1 MTELKF
7 RELQLLFLTFLIFIL
22 SIFSAQAQNKDE
34 DKEPL
39 PLGVNDTKEKLD
51 DFFQTGL
58 LKDQLYLEDKVDAGR
73 SQGVVTRKD
82 LEGGVI
88 AVFRYGNKK
97 ARGGAFPESTWATQ
111 EIQRIIREKWE
122 DRGID
127 PDIPDKD
134 LTPEERQLKEE
145 GTKEARQEVGY
156 TIGEQKRKLQK
167 ALEETKKELDRELTK
182 EEMEKIKTTVIRT
195 YPTRS
200 DLQTDEIEGL
210 ALVNNSSLYDI
221 YDLFS
226 QRNTYKSLLPAYFL
240 FSHVLTP
247 EELRVRNIKLNPHE
261 DILFG
266 RFHMA
271 DITVEYSDFNEGKRN
286 LVPVTLHTPEGKVTQ
301 EMMTI
306 TCAWSIDSRFNND
319 GHFVPVLDKKTGEI
333 IGHNGKFGHK
343 DVLIMD
349 GYLHLEPYIAK
360 DENGFERIDE
370 SRILALYH
378 TYMRVD
384 PYYKDL
390 TGITN
395 LFREA
400 EGRKFMEK
408 MVSVIR
414 IH

>member
-1 MTELKF
+1 MTELKL
-7 RELQLLFLTFLIFIL
+7 RELQLLILTGLIFIL
-22 SIFSAQAQNKDE
+22 SMVSALASQ
-34 DKEPL
+34 KEPL
-39 PLGVNDTKEKLD
+39 PLGANHTKEQLD
-51 DFFQTGL
+51 DFFQTSL
-58 LKDQLYLEDKVDAGR
+58 LKDQLYLEDKIDAGR
-73 SQGVVTRKD
+73 SQGIVTRKD

-88 AVFRYGNKK
+88 AFFRYGNKK
-97 ARGGAFPESTWATQ
+97 ASDGYFPASTWATH

-134 LTPEERQLKEE
+134 LSPEERALKEE

-156 TIGEQKRKLQK
+156 TIGEQKRMLQK
-167 ALEETKKELDRELTK
+167 ALEETKKELGRELTK
-182 EEMEKIKTTVIRT
+182 EEIEKVKANVVKN

-200 DLQTDEIEGL
+200 DLQTDESEGL
-210 ALVNNSSLYDI
+210 AIINNSSIYDI

-226 QRNTYKSLLPAYFL
+226 QRNNYRSLLPGYFL

-247 EELRVRNIKLNPHE
+247 EELKVRNIKTNPHE
-261 DILFG
+261 DILFA

-271 DITVEYSDFNEGKRN
+271 DMTVEYSDFNEGKRN
-286 LVPVTLHTPEGKVTQ
+286 LVQVNLNTPEGKVTQ
-301 EMMTI
+301 EMVTL
-306 TCAWSIDSRFNND
+306 TCAWTIDNRFLKD
-319 GHFVPVLDKKTGEI
+319 GRFVPILDKNTGEI

-343 DVLIMD
+343 DVLVMD

-370 SRILALYH
+370 SRSVAVYH
-378 TYMRVD
+378 TNMRVD

-400 EGRKFMEK
+400 EGRKFMDK
-408 MVSVIR
+408 MVALIR
-414 IH
+414 TH

>member
-1 MTELKF
+1 MTELRF
-7 RELQLLFLTFLIFIL
+7 RELQLLVLTFLIFVL
-22 SIFSAQAQNKDE
+22 SIFAVHAQE
-34 DKEPL
+34 KEPL
-39 PLGVNDTKEKLD
+39 PLGPNRIKEQLD
-51 DFFQTGL
+51 DFFQTSL
-58 LKDQLYLEDKVDAGR
+58 LKDQLYLEDKIDAGR
-73 SQGVVTRKD
+73 SQGMVTRKD
-82 LEGGVI
+82 LEAGVI
-88 AVFRYGNKK
+88 AFFRYGNKK
-97 ARGGAFPESTWATQ
+97 AANGYFPEATWATQ
-111 EIQRIIREKWE
+111 EIQRMMREKWE

-127 PDIPDKD
+127 PEVPDKD
-134 LTPEERQLKEE
+134 LTPEERKLKEE
-145 GTKEARQEVGY
+145 GTKETRQEVGY
-156 TIGEQKRKLQK
+156 TLGEQKRMLQK
-167 ALEETKKELDRELTK
+167 AVEETKKELGRELTK
-182 EEMEKIKTTVIRT
+182 EEIDKVKATVART

-200 DLQTDEIEGL
+200 DLQVDESEGFSL
-210 ALVNNSSLYDI
+210 INNSSLYDI

-226 QRNTYKSLLPAYFL
+226 QRNTYQSLLPGYFL

-247 EELRVRNIKLNPHE
+247 EELSARKIKTNPHE

-286 LVPVTLHTPEGKVTQ
+286 LVQVTLNTPEGKVTK

-306 TCAWSIDSRFNND
+306 TCAWTIDPRFIKD
-319 GHFVPVLDKKTGEI
+319 GRFVPVLDKKTGEI

-343 DVLIMD
+343 DVLVMD
-349 GYLHLEPYIAK
+349 GYLQLEPYIAK
-360 DENGFERIDE
+360 DENGFESIDE

-408 MVSVIR
+408 MVSIIR
-414 IH
+414 TR

>member
-1 MTELKF
+1 MTEIKF
-7 RELQLLFLTFLIFIL
+7 RELQLLFLTFVIFVL
-22 SIFSAQAQNKDE
+22 SVFAAQAQNK
-34 DKEPL
+34 EPL
-39 PLGVNDTKEKLD
+39 PIGTNHVKEQLN
-51 DFFQTGL
+51 DFFQTSL
-58 LKDQLYLEDKVDAGR
+58 LKDQLYLEDKIDAGR
-73 SQGVVTRKD
+73 SQGFVTRKD
-82 LEGGVI
+82 LEAGVI

-97 ARGGAFPESTWATQ
+97 ASGGTFPESTWATQ
-111 EIQRIIREKWE
+111 EIQRIMREKWE

-127 PDIPDKD
+127 PDVPDED
-134 LTPEERQLKEE
+134 LTREERKLKEE
-145 GTKEARQEVGY
+145 GTQEARLEVGY
-156 TIGEQKRKLQK
+156 TLGEQKRKFQK
-167 ALEETKKELDRELTK
+167 ALEETKKELGRELTK
-182 EEMEKIKTTVIRT
+182 EEIERIKATIVRT

-210 ALVNNSSLYDI
+210 ALINNTSLYSI

-226 QRNTYKSLLPAYFL
+226 NRNNYRSLLPEYFL

-247 EELRVRNIKLNPHE
+247 EELSARRIKTNPHE

-271 DITVEYSDFNEGKRN
+271 DMTVEYSDFNEGKRN
-286 LVPVTLHTPEGKVTQ
+286 LVTVTLNTPEGKVTK
-301 EMMTI
+301 EMMTL
-306 TCAWSIDSRFNND
+306 TCAWTIDSRFNKD
-319 GHFVPVLDKKTGEI
+319 GRFVPVLDKKTGEI

-349 GYLHLEPYIAK
+349 GYLHLEPYITK
-360 DENGFERIDE
+360 DANGFESIDE

-378 TYMRVD
+378 TYLRVD

-408 MVSVIR
+408 MIALIR
-414 IH
+414 TH

>member
-1 MTELKF
+1 MTEIKF
-7 RELQLLFLTFLIFIL
+7 RELQLLFLTFVIFVL
-22 SIFSAQAQNKDE
+22 SIFAVQAQN
-34 DKEPL
+34 KEPL
-39 PLGVNDTKEKLD
+39 PLGTNHAKEQLD
-51 DFFQTGL
+51 DFFQTSL
-58 LKDQLYLEDKVDAGR
+58 LKDQLYLEDKIDAGR
-73 SQGVVTRKD
+73 SQGFVTRKD
-82 LEGGVI
+82 LEAGVI

-97 ARGGAFPESTWATQ
+97 ASGGTFPESTWATQ
-111 EIQRIIREKWE
+111 EIQRIMREKWE

-127 PDIPDKD
+127 PDVPDED
-134 LTPEERQLKEE
+134 LTREERKLKEE
-145 GTKEARQEVGY
+145 GTQEARLEVGY
-156 TIGEQKRKLQK
+156 TLGEQKRKFQK
-167 ALEETKKELDRELTK
+167 ALEETKKELGRELTK
-182 EEMEKIKTTVIRT
+182 EEIERIKATIVRT

-210 ALVNNSSLYDI
+210 ALINNTSLYSI

-226 QRNTYKSLLPAYFL
+226 NRNNYRSLLPEYFL

-247 EELRVRNIKLNPHE
+247 EELSARRIKTNPHE

-271 DITVEYSDFNEGKRN
+271 DMTVEYSDFNEGKRN
-286 LVPVTLHTPEGKVTQ
+286 LVTVTLNTPEGKVAK
-301 EMMTI
+301 EMMTL
-306 TCAWSIDSRFNND
+306 TCAWTIDSRFNKD
-319 GHFVPVLDKKTGEI
+319 GRFVPVLDKKTGEI

-349 GYLHLEPYIAK
+349 GYLHLEPYITK
-360 DENGFERIDE
+360 DANGFESIDE

-378 TYMRVD
+378 TYLRVD

-408 MVSVIR
+408 MIALIR
-414 IH
+414 TH

>member
-7 RELQLLFLTFLIFIL
+7 RELQLLALTFLIFVL
-22 SIFSAQAQNKDE
+22 SIFAAQAQ

-39 PLGVNDTKEKLD
+39 PLGSNRVKEQLD
-51 DFFQTGL
+51 DFFQTSL
-58 LKDQLYLEDKVDAGR
+58 LKDQLYLEDKIDAGR
-73 SQGVVTRKD
+73 SQGMVTRKD
-82 LEGGVI
+82 LEAGVI

-97 ARGGAFPESTWATQ
+97 ASSGAFPESTWATQ
-111 EIQRIIREKWE
+111 EIQRIMREKWE

-127 PDIPDKD
+127 PEIPDKD
-134 LTPEERQLKEE
+134 LTPEERKLKEE
-145 GTKEARQEVGY
+145 GTKEARREVGY
-156 TIGEQKRKLQK
+156 TLGEQKRMLQK
-167 ALEETKKELDRELTK
+167 ALEETKKELGRDLTK
-182 EEMEKIKTTVIRT
+182 EEMDKIKTTVVRA

-210 ALVNNSSLYDI
+210 ALINNSSLYDI
-221 YDLFS
+221 YDIFS
-226 QRNTYKSLLPAYFL
+226 NRNTYHTLLPEYFL

-247 EELRVRNIKLNPHE
+247 EELSARKIKTNPHE

-271 DITVEYSDFNEGKRN
+271 DVTVDYSDFNEGKRN
-286 LVPVTLHTPEGKVTQ
+286 LVQVTLNTPEGKITK

-306 TCAWSIDSRFNND
+306 TCAWTIDPRFNRD
-319 GHFVPVLDKKTGEI
+319 GRFVPVLDKKTGEI

-343 DVLIMD
+343 DILVMD

-370 SRILALYH
+370 SRILVLYH
-378 TYMRVD
+378 TCMRVD

-408 MVSVIR
+408 MVSIVRIR
-414 IH
+414 